1 MRKHIIFWMSILCDM
16 ALGQH
21 RSTFMTKYKDAIQKY
36 IMIGHEEGWKN
47 CDILSANPTDDDVP
61 QISLKLEEIRRLN
74 INLAFEKTNC
84 LLVNYHVR
92 STASLLALLEFGW
105 KVINHVRLAF
115 LIKLNSSITLGMA
128 TNTSNLP
135 FLVAAELEDDTEQ
148 FLCPVVG
155 QSKPRLEDKMCH
167 VSYMDYKYKSLRMS
181 LMGMPPD
188 FVFIKA
194 TKTIDGANMRLI
206 RMIAQRLKFQPKI
219 NMATSFSAAVKQV
232 KNIIKHLK

>member
-1 MRKHIIFWMSILCDM
+1 MT
-16 ALGQH
+16 LGQH
-21 RSTFMTKYKDAIQKY
+21 QSIFLTKYKDAIQRY
-36 IMIGHEEGWKN
+36 IMTGHEEGWN
-47 CDILSANPTDDDVP
+47 HCDILSADPSDDDVP
-61 QISLKLEEIRRLN
+61 QISLKLDDIKRLN
-74 INLAFEKTNC
+74 INLAFEKTKC
-84 LLVNYHVR
+84 LLVNYHVK
-92 STASLLALLEFGW
+92 SKASLLTLMEFGW
-105 KVINHVRLAF
+105 KAVNHARLAF
-115 LIKLNSSITLGMA
+115 VIKLNSGITLDMA

-135 FLVAAELEDDTEQ
+135 FLVAAELKDDTEQ

-206 RMIAQRLKFQPKI
+206 KMIAQRLKFRPKI

-232 KNIIKHLK
+232 KDIVKQLT